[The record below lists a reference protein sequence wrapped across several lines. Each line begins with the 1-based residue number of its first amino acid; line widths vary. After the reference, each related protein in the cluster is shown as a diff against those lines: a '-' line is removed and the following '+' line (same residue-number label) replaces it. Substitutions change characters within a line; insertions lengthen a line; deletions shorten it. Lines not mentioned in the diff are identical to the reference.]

1 MITDEEPVMHS
12 NSDNI
17 EIMIYDKA
25 YGVIQELFWWVLSRY
40 WTALEETLFAN
51 IFYKHS

>member
-1 MITDEEPVMHS
+1 MITDEEPVMYS

-25 YGVIQELFWWVLSRY
+25 YDVIQELSRVLSRY
-40 WTALEETLFAN
+40 RTALEETLFAN